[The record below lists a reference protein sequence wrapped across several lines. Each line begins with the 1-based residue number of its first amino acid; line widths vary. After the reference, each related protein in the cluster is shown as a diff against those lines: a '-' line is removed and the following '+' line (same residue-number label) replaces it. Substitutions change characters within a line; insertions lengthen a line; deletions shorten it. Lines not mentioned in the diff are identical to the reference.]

1 MAGNVW
7 EWTADWYGRDYY
19 AEAPENDPKGPEEGL
34 YKVIR
39 GGSWAD
45 VSKYLTNS
53 YRSWARPK
61 EQSPNIG
68 FRCAE
73 DFPE

>member
-7 EWTADWYGRDYY
+7 EWCSDWYEKDYY
-19 AEAPENDPKGPEEGL
+19 ERAPERNPKGPESGL
-34 YKVIR
+34 YRVLR

-45 VSKYLTNS
+45 LPKYLTCS

-61 EQSPNIG
+61 ERSPNIG
-68 FRCAE
+68 FRCAKN
-73 DFPE
+73 FR